1 MGIYKG
7 FLPVLMLIILLSGA
21 LHTLAQIVTPD
32 KKVCIGTTW
41 RYRVEGSPGSIYTWK
56 VNSIFQ
62 KSSGEFLEY
71 TWTRTGLYTIEVQEH
86 QDGCDGDVRQFV
98 VLVGIDEGCGCKL
111 FIPNA
116 FSPNAD
122 DEIHKYF
129 EIYCIN
135 PYPNA
140 RMYIFDQLGNKI
152 FDKKHYGN
160 LVEWGNNGDAW
171 WNGKPDRG
179 PGYSKNEN
187 VPIGTYYYVLD
198 LGNGEVRKSFV
209 FVSY

>member
-1 MGIYKG
+1 MGIFKG
-7 FLPVLMLIILLSGA
+7 FLPILILIILLSDAIQA
-21 LHTLAQIVTPD
+21 LGQIDTLD
-32 KKVCIGTTW
+32 SKVCIGTTY
-41 RYRVEGSPGSIYTWK
+41 RYRVEGSPGSIYIWK
-56 VNSIFQ
+56 VNGVQQ
-62 KSSGEFLEY
+62 KTNNDYLEY
-71 TWTRTGLYTIEVQEH
+71 TWTRTGFYIIELKEY
-86 QDGCDGDVRQFV
+86 QDNCEGEIKVYGVK
-98 VLVGIDEGCGCKL
+98 VGLDEGCGCTL

-116 FSPNAD
+116 FSPNED

-152 FDKKHYGN
+152 FEKANYGN
-160 LVEWGNNGDAW
+160 LTRWTKQEAW

-179 PGYSKNEN
+179 PGYARNEN
-187 VPIGTYYYVLD
+187 VPPGTYYYVLD
-198 LGNGEVRKSFV
+198 LGNGEVKKSFV